1 MKWRLITIIA
11 LVIAAPAQADMTAV
25 YSTKGIRGTI
35 IVPVRMTVEIADNG
49 YARYQ
54 TSDENKYGVVRDGV
68 AYIVEARPTGPV
80 VDRVAPAARATDEVA
95 GGVIGAVIE
104 TCVGIALRTDS
115 QRHHK
120 KYQNDQR
127 ERHSLHRSLLLL

>member
-49 YARYQ
+49 SPLDCLEMPLDLFQQALPRR
-54 TSDENKYGVVRDGV
+54 EPERRDLGGKGQ
-68 AYIVEARPTGPV
+68 AFDLKI
-80 VDRVAPAARATDEVA
+80 RVGRIADD
-95 GGVIGAVIE
+95 
-104 TCVGIALRTDS
+104 ALRIPPETFA
-115 QRHHK
+115 RHGG
-120 KYQNDQR
+120 NR
-127 ERHSLHRSLLLL
+127 

>member
-49 YARYQ
+49 YAPI
-54 TSDENKYGVVRDGV
+54 SDFR
-68 AYIVEARPTGPV
+68 
-80 VDRVAPAARATDEVA
+80 
-95 GGVIGAVIE
+95 
-104 TCVGIALRTDS
+104 
-115 QRHHK
+115 
-120 KYQNDQR
+120 
-127 ERHSLHRSLLLL
+127 